1 MSKMWDPVSAN
12 WGPENPLSFDGSIQ
26 ILQSLL
32 SISYL
37 SNLSKITVICVKR
50 PGFFG
55 PDKDDWF
62 QNYTNE
68 EKGTTGKK

>member
-12 WGPENPLSFDGSIQ
+12 WEPENPLSFDGSIQ
-26 ILQSLL
+26 ILLSLL

-37 SNLSKITVICVKR
+37 SNLTKITVICVKR

-55 PDKDDWF
+55 PDEDDWF

-68 EKGTTGKK
+68 EKGTAGKK